1 MSSFNAPPI
10 GTWRSEQFQLAQVV
24 QVVQLQIGGI
34 LNKLEYSLEDT
45 NGLKIT
51 VLLKQETKEH
61 FRCYRLSVG
70 LGSNVMYHCIAK
82 TCCNSLFFDKPAT
95 DNCDKQKSWP
105 QFLCRTATISR
116 CPVLW
121 LQIDAEQAN
130 HGRYLVSKFILL
142 CSSIPV
148 ASQIILFKNELR
160 LEGSS
165 SWGKP
170 LWRKTLFQPFPQV
183 PTVKLHRCG
192 YFKFQLIVHE
202 DSVIFRSLGSWE
214 AGWYS
219 RFEPKAW
226 GGYLASRS
234 WGCQVH
240 SCKMT
245 EWRSWV
251 VTRCATS
258 MVWPRTLKARVCQW
272 CILHFYADAMAIED
286 ALRIQNTVSF
296 VSASASLHWTSHA
309 PNLETVNSSHLA
321 QTLSFRRFLQ

>member
-24 QVVQLQIGGI
+24 QLVQLQIGGI
-34 LNKLEYSLEDT
+34 LNKSEYSLEDT

-61 FRCYRLSVG
+61 FRCYQLSVG

-130 HGRYLVSKFILL
+130 HGRYLAQGPRLSKFILL

-170 LWRKTLFQPFPQV
+170 LWPKTPFQPFP
-183 PTVKLHRCG
+183 
-192 YFKFQLIVHE
+192 
-202 DSVIFRSLGSWE
+202 
-214 AGWYS
+214 
-219 RFEPKAW
+219 
-226 GGYLASRS
+226 
-234 WGCQVH
+234 
-240 SCKMT
+240 
-245 EWRSWV
+245 
-251 VTRCATS
+251 
-258 MVWPRTLKARVCQW
+258 
-272 CILHFYADAMAIED
+272 
-286 ALRIQNTVSF
+286 VSG
-296 VSASASLHWTSHA
+296 
-309 PNLETVNSSHLA
+309 PNC
-321 QTLSFRRFLQ
+321 